1 MLRKKEKSLKG
12 RKGFTLMEV
21 LVTVIIVGVLAA
33 IAYPVFSKSIAKA
46 RATEAV
52 NLLEIV
58 RSKQI
63 KNFAS
68 RQTYVTDVN
77 ELGKLTNNKESANTG
92 YIVVNDKYYVALD
105 GTNACA
111 KVEYRKPGSDN
122 AIFTFTTGYETA
134 GLGCTGNVCTS
145 FGDIIGTADEV
156 CNVEIPV
163 EPEPEPDPCPSGCPG
178 NPPTCDPGTTS
189 SYTCD
194 TTTCQWKGSCDPI
207 PDWCDGQTRDCTSV
221 EGTGCQQ
228 TCSGTTWGPCE
239 CDKVYSCTPN
249 EVDVS
254 NGCKKTCKS
263 DGSGWEYT
271 DTDTHYWS
279 DDKNNC
285 FEFNKTCDDGQEQL
299 QSCDDLTQ
307 YPEPLRR
314 TWSWRNPNGWSCEF
328 DTAACTCEAK

>member
-33 IAYPVFSKSIAKA
+33 IVYPVFSKSIAKA

-68 RQTYVTDVN
+68 RQTYVTDVS
-77 ELGKLTNNKESANTG
+77 ELGRLTNNKETANSG
-92 YIVVNDKYYVALD
+92 YVVVNDKYYVALD

-111 KVEYRKPGSDN
+111 RVEYKKSQGADP
-122 AIFTFTTGYETA
+122 IFTFTTGYETA
-134 GLGCTGNVCTS
+134 GLGCDGNVCTS

-156 CNVEIPV
+156 CDVEIPTV
-163 EPEPEPDPCPSGCPG
+163 EPEDPCPSGCPG
-178 NPPTCDPGTTS
+178 SQPVCGEGTEGG
-189 SYTCD
+189 YTCNM
-194 TTTCQWKGSCDPI
+194 TTCTWEGSCNPI
-207 PDWCDGQTRDCTSV
+207 PGWCNGQTRPCSSSTGTDCH
-221 EGTGCQQ
+221 Q

-239 CDKVYSCTPN
+239 CNTTYSCTPG
-249 EVDVS
+249 S
-254 NGCKKTCKS
+254 AGSFQSCKGTCKA
-263 DGSGWEYT
+263 DGSGYECT
-271 DTDTHYWS
+271 GDTDTHYCS
-279 DDKNNC
+279 DKSTC
-285 FEFNKTCDDGQEQL
+285 LAFNKTCDDGQEQK
-299 QSCDDLTQ
+299 QTCDDGTTVLT
-307 YPEPLRR
+307 R

-328 DTAACTCEAK
+328 DTAACKCEAK

>member
-207 PDWCDGQTRDCTSV
+207 PGWCDGQTRDCTSA

-228 TCSGTTWGPCE
+228 TCSGTTWG
-239 CDKVYSCTPN
+239 SCTCDNGPQVCQTGETKTEDN
-249 EVDVS
+249 CVYTCSNDTWNYSKPVDNYHYNSVS
-254 NGCKKTCKS
+254 GK
-263 DGSGWEYT
+263 
-271 DTDTHYWS
+271 
-279 DDKNNC
+279 
-285 FEFNKTCDDGQEQL
+285 
-299 QSCDDLTQ
+299 
-307 YPEPLRR
+307 
-314 TWSWRNPNGWSCEF
+314 
-328 DTAACTCEAK
+328 CEANVCPASVPDGTVQKNTIDGVHYCRTYTAGIWVPSDWTQKCS